1 MSDIETLTQVVAQLT
16 LAAECLRSAT
26 LIAKQKP
33 DAAGVAVRLERMKQE
48 TADYAAYINDYFAP
62 ALVVSSPEAAK
73 GL

>member
-1 MSDIETLTQVVAQLT
+1 MDDIETLIQVVAQLT

-33 DAAGVAVRLERMKQE
+33 DTAGVAVRLERMKQE
-48 TADYAAYINDYFAP
+48 AADYAAYINDYFAP
-62 ALVVSSPEAAK
+62 ALMVSSREAAK